1 MLIRALTDRSQQKK
15 TIMPDKKQLNKQST
29 VITSRLADVTLF
41 SVSFLTVAFHEV
53 GTTEGAVA
61 ARIARTSWCLL

>member
-1 MLIRALTDRSQQKK
+1 
-15 TIMPDKKQLNKQST
+15 MPDKKQQNKQST

-41 SVSFLTVAFHEV
+41 SLFLNVAFREV

-61 ARIARTSWCLL
+61 ARIARASFVYSLSFRAS